1 MRRILVIKLGAL
13 GDFILAASAFA
24 AIRHAAPEAE
34 ITLLTTAPF
43 VPLAGRAPWFDR
55 VVADARAP
63 WWNLASLWRLR
74 RVLHGFAFVYD
85 LQTSRRSTF
94 YFRLAGGPPWSG
106 IARGASHRDRNPL
119 RNGMHTLER
128 QRSQLEAAGIHE
140 FPPPDFSWFA
150 QSGRRFSLKASYAL
164 LVPGAAAHRPAKRW
178 PAERFAALAR
188 CLSAAGLIPVLIGGA
203 AERGLGPA
211 IRALAPDVV
220 DLIGATEL
228 LDLGR
233 LAAGAALAVG
243 NDTGPMHIAAALGCP
258 ALVLFSAE
266 SDPAL
271 TAPRTP
277 GGGWATVLRVENLAD
292 LSIDRVVA
300 ALPSPHRRGRA
311 EEKLLPCPPS
321 P

>member
-13 GDFILAASAFA
+13 GDFFLAASAFA
-24 AIRHAAPEAE
+24 AIRHAAPGAE

-43 VPLAGRAPWFDR
+43 ISLARRAPWFDR
-55 VVADARAP
+55 VALDPRAP
-63 WWNLASLWRLR
+63 WWNLLALSRLSR
-74 RVLHGFAFVYD
+74 ALRGFSFIYD
-85 LQTSRRSTF
+85 LQTSRRSTL
-94 YFRLAGGPPWSG
+94 YFRLAGGSPWSG

-140 FPPPDFSWFA
+140 FPAPDFSWFA
-150 QSGRRFSLKASYAL
+150 RSGRRFSLLAPYAL

-178 PAERFAALAR
+178 AAERFAALAR
-188 CLSAAGLIPVLIGGA
+188 HLSTTGLVPVLIGGT

-228 LDLGR
+228 IDLGR
-233 LAAGAALAVG
+233 LAADAALAVG

-277 GGGWATVLRVENLAD
+277 DGGWATVLRVENLAD
-292 LSIDRVVA
+292 LSVDRVVA